1 MRLIKFF
8 ILWLFLIS
16 SVSYALEVDK
26 DRKTFEKGVRQYSIG
41 SYSTALE
48 YFFKLLK
55 PNSPYYRE
63 TLLML
68 SRTYFA
74 IGKKVGKKQ
83 YLWQALNYLQL
94 YFIAMGEKELPWD
107 YYYVKARIYESL
119 GFYEQSLAIYRV
131 AFLKAQSE
139 EERIKT
145 TVGIV
150 RTAVWVRRPDV
161 VEEYYILISTAKLS
175 PEEEKEVEF
184 VRGLMLFSRGKYERA
199 LPHFLKVYRRYESYL
214 IDNPEYYFLV
224 AENIYRM
231 GKLTLAERL
240 FRRIVSLTRS
250 KEVIRKS
257 ILRLGDIE
265 LRKGNEK
272 LAFVYYYSVIR
283 DSPESQE
290 AEVARL
296 KIIPMMKNPEIKYRA
311 SLTGD
316 EAFKDSIRYIA
327 RLLVNYRTTYV
338 GIYAL
343 ADLGYLIF
351 SIGAPETTFERLLW
365 EVSLVFPEQVKYE
378 QREFLRLLWT
388 PYLLELPS
396 GKLCKLYRSNTRFFK
411 EIFGRDVLLKVAGA
425 LKGCNMRR
433 LRIDLLKFMVKKWNS
448 DSDIILMAQALY
460 DDKDFFDAYRVL
472 RKVRNKELCGYQKL
486 LFKLGIFLEKGV
498 PSNLKVLKSSC
509 SIEKDPEVP
518 AIFIY
523 YLVKNGKLE
532 EGFRLFNKNREML
545 RKAYSSLPVVKAAIS
560 SLMERAIVEEKYG
573 EAYAVSRELV
583 DNGHLDCYT
592 GSILVISGVRLGK
605 LKEVSDVLEKIKGC
619 RDRIS
624 RLARTVYSDAK
635 LEEVLKSGEAF

>member
-1 MRLIKFF
+1 MG
-8 ILWLFLIS
+8 
-16 SVSYALEVDK
+16 
-26 DRKTFEKGVRQYSIG
+26 DR
-41 SYSTALE
+41 
-48 YFFKLLK
+48 
-55 PNSPYYRE
+55 
-63 TLLML
+63 
-68 SRTYFA
+68 
-74 IGKKVGKKQ
+74 
-83 YLWQALNYLQL
+83 
-94 YFIAMGEKELPWD
+94 ELPWD
-107 YYYVKARIYESL
+107 YYYLKAKIYESL

-131 AFLKAQSE
+131 AFLKAKTE
-139 EERIKT
+139 KERIKT
-145 TVGIV
+145 TVGII

-175 PEEEKEVEF
+175 PEEEREVEF
-184 VRGLMLFSRGKYERA
+184 VRGLMLFSQGKYKRA
-199 LPHFLKVYRRYESYL
+199 LPHFLKVYRKYESYL

-224 AENIYRM
+224 AENIYRI

-240 FRRIVSLTRS
+240 FRRIVSLTKS

-257 ILRLGDIE
+257 VLRLGDIE
-265 LRKGNEK
+265 LKKGNKE

-283 DSPESQE
+283 DAPKSQE

-296 KIIPMMKNPEIKYRA
+296 KIIPMMKDPKIKYRT
-311 SLTGD
+311 SLTDD
-316 EAFKDSIRYIA
+316 EAFKDPIKYIA

-378 QREFLRLLWT
+378 QGEFLRLLWT

-396 GKLCKLYRSNTRFFK
+396 DKLCKLYRSNARFFK
-411 EIFGRDVLLKVAGA
+411 EIFTREVLLRIAGA
-425 LKGCNMRR
+425 LKSCNMRR

-460 DDKDFFDAYRVL
+460 DNKDFLDAYAVL
-472 RKVRNKELCGYQKL
+472 KRVRNKKLCGYQKL

-498 PSNLKVLKSSC
+498 PSNLKILKNSC
-509 SIEKDPEVP
+509 AKEKSPELP

-532 EGFRLFNKNREML
+532 ESFRLFDKNREML
-545 RKAYSSLPVVKAAIS
+545 REAYNSIPVVKAALS
-560 SLMERAIVEEKYG
+560 SLMEKAVVEERYDK
-573 EAYAVSRELV
+573 AYAVSRELV
-583 DNGHLDCYT
+583 DSGYLDCYT

-605 LKEVSDVLEKIKGC
+605 LNEVSDVVEKLKGC

-624 RLARTVYSDAK
+624 RLAKTVYSDAK
-635 LEEVLKSGEAF
+635 LEEVLRGGADF

>member
-1 MRLIKFF
+1 MWLIRVIILCLF
-8 ILWLFLIS
+8 ILS
-16 SVSYALEVDK
+16 STSYAFEVDK

-48 YFFKLLK
+48 YFLK
-55 PNSPYYRE
+55 ILNPDSPYYQD

-94 YFIAMGEKELPWD
+94 YFIAMGDRELPWD
-107 YYYVKARIYESL
+107 YYYMKARIYESL

-131 AFLKAQSE
+131 AFLKAKTE
-139 EERIKT
+139 KERIKT
-145 TVGIV
+145 TVGII

-184 VRGLMLFSRGKYERA
+184 VRGLMLFSRGDYKKA
-199 LPHFLKVYRRYESYL
+199 LPHFLKVYRKYENYL

-224 AENIYRM
+224 AENIYRV
-231 GKLTLAERL
+231 GNLTLAEQL
-240 FRRIVSLTRS
+240 LRRIVSLTRS

-265 LRKGNEK
+265 LQKGNRK

-283 DSPESQE
+283 DAPEFQE

-296 KIIPMMKNPEIKYRA
+296 KIIPMMKDPEIKYRTT
-311 SLTGD
+311 LTED
-316 EAFKDSIRYIA
+316 EAFKDSIKYIA
-327 RLLVNYRTTYV
+327 HLLVNYRTTYV

-351 SIGAPETTFERLLW
+351 DLGAPESTFERLLW

-396 GKLCKLYRSNTRFFK
+396 DKLCKLYRSNTRFFK
-411 EIFGRDVLLKVAGA
+411 EIFTREVLLKVAGA
-425 LKGCNMRR
+425 LKSCNMRR
-433 LRIDLLKFMVKKWNS
+433 LRIDLLRFMVKKWNS
-448 DSDIILMAQALY
+448 DSDMILMAQALY
-460 DDKDFFDAYRVL
+460 ENKDFLDAFNVL
-472 RKVRNKELCGYQKL
+472 KKVRNKKLCGYQKL
-486 LFKLGIFLEKGV
+486 LFKLGIFLERRV
-498 PSNLKVLKSSC
+498 PSSLKVLKRAC
-509 SIEKDPEVP
+509 AKEKDSEVP

-523 YLVKNGKLE
+523 YLVKNGKLDE
-532 EGFRLFNKNREML
+532 SFRVFDRNRKVL
-545 RKAYSSLPVVKAAIS
+545 SKAYGSVPVVKAALS
-560 SLMERAIVEEKYG
+560 ALLEKAVAEERYSQ
-573 EAYAVSRELV
+573 AYSISRELV
-583 DNGHLDCYT
+583 DNGYFDCYT
-592 GSILVISGVRLGK
+592 GSILLISGVRLRK
-605 LKEVSDVLEKIKGC
+605 LSEVEGVAKELEGC
-619 RDRIS
+619 RDSIS
-624 RLARTVYSDAK
+624 RLARTIYSDAK
-635 LEEVLKSGEAF
+635 LEEVLGGGEAF

>member
-1 MRLIKFF
+1 MWLIRVI
-8 ILWLFLIS
+8 ILCLFVLS
-16 SVSYALEVDK
+16 STSYAFEVDK
-26 DRKTFEKGVRQYSIG
+26 DRKTFEKGVKQYSIG

-48 YFFKLLK
+48 YFLK
-55 PNSPYYRE
+55 ILNPDSPYYQD

-94 YFIAMGEKELPWD
+94 YFIAMGDRELPWD
-107 YYYVKARIYESL
+107 YYYLKAKIYESL

-131 AFLKAQSE
+131 AFLKAKTE
-139 EERIKT
+139 KERIKT
-145 TVGIV
+145 TVGII

-175 PEEEKEVEF
+175 PEEEREVEF
-184 VRGLMLFSRGKYERA
+184 VRGLMLFSQGKYKRA
-199 LPHFLKVYRRYESYL
+199 LPHFLKVYRKYESYL

-224 AENIYRM
+224 AENIYRI

-240 FRRIVSLTRS
+240 FRRIVSLTKS

-257 ILRLGDIE
+257 VLRLGDIE
-265 LRKGNEK
+265 LKKGNKE

-283 DSPESQE
+283 DAPKSQE

-296 KIIPMMKNPEIKYRA
+296 KIIPMMKDPKIKYRT
-311 SLTGD
+311 SLTDD
-316 EAFKDSIRYIA
+316 EAFKDPIKYIA

-378 QREFLRLLWT
+378 QGEFLRLLWT

-396 GKLCKLYRSNTRFFK
+396 DKLCKLYRSNARFFK
-411 EIFGRDVLLKVAGA
+411 EIFTREMLLKIAGA
-425 LKGCNMRR
+425 LKSCNMRR

-460 DDKDFFDAYRVL
+460 DNKDFLDAYAVL
-472 RKVRNKELCGYQKL
+472 KRVRNKKLCGYQKL

-498 PSNLKVLKSSC
+498 PSNLKILKNSC
-509 SIEKDPEVP
+509 AKEKSPELP

-532 EGFRLFNKNREML
+532 ESFRLFDKNREML
-545 RKAYSSLPVVKAAIS
+545 REAYNSIPVVKAALS
-560 SLMERAIVEEKYG
+560 SLMEKAVVEERYDK
-573 EAYAVSRELV
+573 AYAVSRELV
-583 DNGHLDCYT
+583 DSGYLDCYT

-605 LKEVSDVLEKIKGC
+605 LNEVSDVVEKLKGC

-624 RLARTVYSDAK
+624 RLAKTVYSDAK
-635 LEEVLKSGEAF
+635 LEEVLRGGADF